1 MQAKTN
7 CFYDFGAFR
16 LDPVE
21 RVLLSAGKRVS
32 LTPKAFETLLVLI
45 ENAGHI
51 LEKDDLLKR
60 VWPNTFVEEGTLA
73 RNISTLR
80 KALGDGPEGQTYI
93 ETVPRRGYC
102 FAALVQQVPYDEPG
116 DSAGDAVRQQITT
129 RAEPRASWPP
139 RWLLAT
145 GLLAVLF
152 GGAYVFWQR
161 SHSAPAQPV
170 MLVVLPFENLS
181 GDPAQDY
188 LGDGLTEE
196 MITQLGQ
203 LRPDGLGVI
212 ARTTAMTYQGT
223 HKSVAEIGRELHVDY
238 VIEGSV
244 RRAGT
249 RVRVSAQL
257 ISVPDQTHLWA
268 ENYERDIRDLLSVE
282 SEVAGQIA
290 DQVEIKLTPAA
301 RQRLASARPVNPEEN
316 ELYLKG
322 RYFWNKRT
330 MDSTSKARDYFARA
344 IALDASDARSYAALA
359 ETYSGSNWADLRQYA
374 APAVAKAIELDDTLP
389 EAHTSN
395 AILKMYAYDW
405 AGAEQEFYRALRL
418 DPNSANALVWHSVL
432 LETEGRVDEGIA
444 EAHRALS
451 LDPLSAVANQA
462 WGTTLFF
469 ARRYDEAAEALR
481 KTIEL
486 DPTFVWAHLRLAR
499 VYEQQGRFAESEAEF
514 LKTNPPVSLQQTA
527 NLRLAHMY
535 AISGRRG
542 EAVSLLPAGM
552 PSPQFDIAMVY
563 LGLGEKARAREM
575 LEQIVEL
582 HDVNVI
588 YLKVDPALD
597 ALRNDPQFLA
607 LLHKAGLQ

>member
-1 MQAKTN
+1 MQQKTN

-21 RVLLSAGKRVS
+21 RVLLSAGNRVS

-116 DSAGDAVRQQITT
+116 DSAEEAVRQQITT
-129 RAEPRASWPP
+129 RAETWAFWPT
-139 RWLLAT
+139 RWLLAG
-145 GLLAVLF
+145 GLLAILL

-161 SHSAPAQPV
+161 SHSAPAHPV

-181 GDPAQDY
+181 GDTAQDY

-257 ISVPDQTHLWA
+257 IAVRDQTHVWA

-290 DQVEIKLTPAA
+290 DQVEIELTPAA

-359 ETYSGSNWADLRQYA
+359 ETYSGGNWTDLRQYA
-374 APAVAKAIELDDTLP
+374 APAVAKAIALDDTLP

-405 AGAEQEFYRALRL
+405 AGAEQEFNRALRL
-418 DPNSANALVWHSVL
+418 DPNSANALLWHSAF

-444 EAHRALS
+444 EARRALS
-451 LDPLSAVANQA
+451 IDPLSAVANQA

-552 PSPQFDIAMVY
+552 PSPQFDVAMVY
-563 LGLGEKARAREM
+563 LGLGEKARAREI

-588 YLKVDPALD
+588 YLKVDPGLD
-597 ALRNDPQFLA
+597 ALRDDPQFLA

>member
-1 MQAKTN
+1 MQQKTN

-21 RVLLSAGKRVS
+21 RVLLSAGNRVS

-51 LEKDDLLKR
+51 LEKDDLLNR

-102 FAALVQQVPYDEPG
+102 FAALVQQVPYDERG
-116 DSAGDAVRQQITT
+116 DSAEEAVRQQITT
-129 RAEPRASWPP
+129 RAGPWAFWPT
-139 RWLLAT
+139 RWLLAG
-145 GLLAVLF
+145 GLLAILLS
-152 GGAYVFWQR
+152 GGYVFWQR
-161 SHSAPAQPV
+161 SHSAPAHPV

-244 RRAGT
+244 RRSGT

-257 ISVPDQTHLWA
+257 IAVRDQTHVWA

-359 ETYSGSNWADLRQYA
+359 ETYSGGNWTDLRQYA
-374 APAVAKAIELDDTLP
+374 APAVAKAIALDDTLP

-405 AGAEQEFYRALRL
+405 AGAEQEFNRALRL
-418 DPNSANALVWHSVL
+418 DPNSANALVWHSAF

-444 EAHRALS
+444 EARRALS
-451 LDPLSAVANQA
+451 IDPLSAVANQA

-552 PSPQFDIAMVY
+552 PSPQFDVAMVY
-563 LGLGEKARAREM
+563 LGLGEKARARAM

-588 YLKVDPALD
+588 YLKVDPGLD
-597 ALRNDPQFLA
+597 ALRDDPQFLA

>member
-1 MQAKTN
+1 
-7 CFYDFGAFR
+7 
-16 LDPVE
+16 
-21 RVLLSAGKRVS
+21 
-32 LTPKAFETLLVLI
+32 
-45 ENAGHI
+45 
-51 LEKDDLLKR
+51 
-60 VWPNTFVEEGTLA
+60 
-73 RNISTLR
+73 
-80 KALGDGPEGQTYI
+80 
-93 ETVPRRGYC
+93 
-102 FAALVQQVPYDEPG
+102 
-116 DSAGDAVRQQITT
+116 
-129 RAEPRASWPP
+129 
-139 RWLLAT
+139 
-145 GLLAVLF
+145 
-152 GGAYVFWQR
+152 
-161 SHSAPAQPV
+161 
-170 MLVVLPFENLS
+170 
-181 GDPAQDY
+181 
-188 LGDGLTEE
+188 
-196 MITQLGQ
+196 
-203 LRPDGLGVI
+203 
-212 ARTTAMTYQGT
+212 
-223 HKSVAEIGRELHVDY
+223 
-238 VIEGSV
+238 
-244 RRAGT
+244 
-249 RVRVSAQL
+249 
-257 ISVPDQTHLWA
+257 
-268 ENYERDIRDLLSVE
+268 
-282 SEVAGQIA
+282 
-290 DQVEIKLTPAA
+290 LTPAA

-359 ETYSGSNWADLRQYA
+359 ETYSGGNWTDLRQYA
-374 APAVAKAIELDDTLP
+374 APAVAKAIALDDTLP

-405 AGAEQEFYRALRL
+405 AGAEQEFNRALRL
-418 DPNSANALVWHSVL
+418 DPNSANALVWHSAF

-444 EAHRALS
+444 EARRALS
-451 LDPLSAVANQA
+451 IDPLSAVANQA

-552 PSPQFDIAMVY
+552 PSPQFDVAMVY
-563 LGLGEKARAREM
+563 LGLGEKARARAM

-588 YLKVDPALD
+588 YLKVDPGLD
-597 ALRNDPQFLA
+597 ALRHDPQFLA